1 MVQYNDYP
9 TFADFGTH
17 FSVPFNVK
25 QTETGYEAETVNVT
39 EISKEEILK
48 ALIKRRYTLDDELAI
63 INNKEMVDERYL
75 LEYEE
80 YKQYRLHCKQL
91 AEEIITNI

>member
-9 TFADFGTH
+9 TFADYGTY
-17 FSVPFNVK
+17 FLVPFNVK
-25 QTETGYEAETVNVT
+25 QTETGYEAETVNVV

-63 INNKEMVDERYL
+63 INNKNLGEERYIS
-75 LEYEE
+75 EYVD
-80 YKQYRLHCKQL
+80 YQAYRVECKAL
-91 AEEIITNI
+91 ATAIFESL